1 MTTQSANFA
10 LGNQETAPYVERR
23 SSPRVRILTSVH
35 LASDSNFFAGLSND
49 ISEGGIFV
57 ATYLLLRPGTL
68 ADLEFTLPDG
78 GAPIRVLG
86 EVRWLREPQ
95 TDRRIMPGMGFRF
108 LNLSEGDRQ
117 RVVRFV
123 SQRETILYED

>member
-1 MTTQSANFA
+1 MTRQSAGMA
-10 LGNQETAPYVERR
+10 RSNQERSSRPERR
-23 SSPRVRILTSVH
+23 SFARARIVTSVH

-57 ATYLLLRPGTL
+57 ATYSLLRPGTL

-78 GAPIRVLG
+78 GEPIRVQG

-95 TDRRIMPGMGFRF
+95 VDRTIMPGMGFRF
-108 LNLSEGDRQ
+108 VNLSESDRL
-117 RVVRFV
+117 RVERFV